1 MLLRLSRPVLGA
13 MLFMFLTLCAGVAS
27 PASAPILAEVYDESV
42 DPADYWI
49 SEKLDGV
56 RALWDGKSLTF
67 RSGNPVNAPD
77 WFTRDLP
84 KQPLDG
90 ELWLGRGSFE
100 RLSGIVRKT
109 IPVDAEWREVR
120 YMLFELPGA
129 PGSFTERKDAL
140 KRLVEAA
147 GLPWL
152 HTVEQ
157 YRVADRKAL
166 KARLDAV
173 VALGGEGLMLH
184 RADDSPASATAG
196 ELLKLK
202 PYLDADARV
211 VAHLPGKGRHTGR
224 LGALLVAAPDGR
236 RFRIGGGFSD
246 AQRDTPPPVGGT
258 VIYRYRGLTRNGL
271 PRFPV
276 FLRLREAF

>member
-1 MLLRLSRPVLGA
+1 MLRFSRPVLGVI
-13 MLFMFLTLCAGVAS
+13 LSMFLALYTGAAVPAS
-27 PASAPILAEVYDESV
+27 PPILAEVYDASI

-56 RALWDGKSLTF
+56 RALWDGQALTF

-90 ELWLGRGSFE
+90 ELWLGRGRFE

-109 IPVDAEWREVR
+109 VPVDAEWREVR

-129 PGSFTERKDAL
+129 PGNFSERKEAL

-152 HTVEQ
+152 HAIEQ
-157 YRVADRKAL
+157 HRVADRTAL

-184 RADDSPASATAG
+184 RADDSPTSAAGG

-211 VAHLPGKGRHTGR
+211 IGHLPGKGRHTGR

-246 AQRDTPPPVGGT
+246 AQRDTPPPLGST

-276 FLRLREAF
+276 FLRQREEF

>member
-1 MLLRLSRPVLGA
+1 MLLRLSCSA
-13 MLFMFLTLCAGVAS
+13 ILFMFLAMCAGAAP
-27 PASAPILAEVYDESV
+27 PATEPILAGVYDESV
-42 DPADYWI
+42 DPSDYWI

-56 RALWDGKSLTF
+56 RALWDGQALTF
-67 RSGNPVNAPD
+67 RSGNPVSAPD

-109 IPVDAEWREVR
+109 TPVDAEWREVR

-129 PGSFTERKDAL
+129 PGSFSERKEAL
-140 KRLVEAA
+140 KRLVDAA

-152 HTVEQ
+152 Q
-157 YRVADRKAL
+157 AIDQFRVPDRAAL
-166 KARLDAV
+166 KASLDNV

-184 RADDSPASATAG
+184 RADDPPTSTSDG

-202 PYLDADARV
+202 PYLDADAQV
-211 VAHLPGKGRHTGR
+211 IGHLPGQGRHAGR

-246 AQRDTPPPVGGT
+246 AQRDTPPPVGST
-258 VIYRYRGLTRNGL
+258 VIYRYQGLTRNGL

>member
-1 MLLRLSRPVLGA
+1 MLRLPRPVLGV
-13 MLFMFLTLCAGVAS
+13 MLSIFLILCAGVAL
-27 PASAPILAEVYDESV
+27 PASPPILAEVYDDSV
-42 DPADYWI
+42 DPTDYWI

-56 RALWDGKSLTF
+56 RALWDGQVLTF
-67 RSGNPVNAPD
+67 RSGNPVSAPD

-109 IPVDAEWREVR
+109 TPVNAEWRAVR

-129 PGSFTERKDAL
+129 PGNFSERKDAL

-152 HTVEQ
+152 HAIEQ

-173 VALGGEGLMLH
+173 VAMGGEGLMLH
-184 RADDSPASATAG
+184 RAGDSSTPDG

-211 VAHLPGKGRHTGR
+211 IGHLPGKGRHAGR

-246 AQRDTPPPVGGT
+246 AQRGTPPPVGST
-258 VIYRYRGLTRNGL
+258 VIYRYHGLTRNGL